1 METLLL
7 DPDLFK
13 DAAARKDKEALQGT
27 WNFVSGIRE
36 AQLLIAGDHFT
47 ARFKTGEIYVGTYHL
62 DPARKPKAM
71 DLFISEGPERH
82 RGKTSLA
89 IYDLDGDHL
98 IWCPAEPGVGDRLR
112 AFPHEGDTKH
122 LCLVFRRE
130 QPRRVIL

>member
-13 DAAARKDKEALQGT
+13 ESAARKDKESLQGT
-27 WNFVSGIRE
+27 WNFVSGVRE

-47 ARFKTGEIYVGTYHL
+47 VRFRTGEIYVGTYHL
-62 DPARKPKAM
+62 DPTRKPKAM
-71 DLFISEGPERH
+71 DLAISEGPPRH
-82 RGKTSLA
+82 RGKTALA

-112 AFPHEGDTKH
+112 AFPPEEDLKH
-122 LCLVFRRE
+122 LCLIFRRDR
-130 QPRRVIL
+130 PRPSIL